1 MERLAYVLDTS
12 IIGDRI
18 KAHDSV
24 SLRLAST
31 ITAGHQVYLCQ
42 PVYYEVMRGLIKVNA
57 TRKLQLFQ
65 KAIMPL
71 LYWLPLN
78 DSDWRQAA
86 QFWADAR
93 NAGKQLSDVDLL
105 IAALAHRINGI
116 VVSSDDDFRAL
127 PVRLEN
133 WRSD

>member
-1 MERLAYVLDTS
+1 MERLAYILDTS

-18 KAHDSV
+18 KAYDTV
-24 SLRLAST
+24 SKRLANT

-42 PVYYEVMRGLIKVNA
+42 PVYYEVRRGLIKVNA
-57 TRKLQLFQ
+57 TCKLQLFQ
-65 KAIMPL
+65 NAIMPL

-78 DSDWRQAA
+78 DSDWLQAA

-105 IAALAHRINGI
+105 VAALAHRINGI

-133 WRSD
+133 WHSD